1 MYSSSAHP
9 TAIPS
14 SDLVTR
20 DLPAVDPR
28 IGTRRQNTTAGLP
41 LGLIPQLI
49 DVLHILT
56 EGQELLSH
64 KIRTARLNESRDP
77 VPIVEQIER
86 FEIPAVRPIV
96 DNGSATVEKPPTPPS
111 EDIEFDGET
120 TPANF
125 FGMDRRSDPGIEAG
139 GADIPPAGVPDST
152 SPSDSPAVT
161 SADAMGD
168 PSSASVVQSVPL
180 DSVPPAETTTT
191 SSLRRDYNFFDELD
205 AKLASLQDPTS

>member
-1 MYSSSAHP
+1 MYSSSAYP
-9 TAIPS
+9 TSIPS

-20 DLPAVDPR
+20 DLHAVDAR
-28 IGTRRQNTTAGLP
+28 IGTRRQNTTAGFP
-41 LGLIPQLI
+41 VGLIPQLI

-56 EGQELLSH
+56 EGQDLLSR
-64 KIRTARLNESRDP
+64 KIRTARLDESRDP

-96 DNGSATVEKPPTPPS
+96 DSGSATVETPPTPPS

-125 FGMDRRSDPGIEAG
+125 FGMDHRSDPGIEDG
-139 GADIPPAGVPDST
+139 GADTPPAGVPDSA
-152 SPSDSPAVT
+152 SPSDSPALT
-161 SADAMGD
+161 SAEAMGD
-168 PSSASVVQSVPL
+168 PLSVSVVQSVPL
-180 DSVPPAETTTT
+180 DSVPPAEPTTT